1 MVIDTS
7 ALLAILL
14 NDPERR
20 RYNKLIAASRK
31 RLLSA
36 ASLVET
42 GMVLEVRSGEGAGR
56 ELDLFLHRAKFEV
69 VPLDADQAEIART
82 AFRHYGKGSHPAGL
96 NFGDCLA
103 YAAAKATGEPL
114 LFKGGDFSKTD
125 IPAADK
131 AVEQQG

>member
-14 NDPERR
+14 DELERR
-20 RYNKLIAASRK
+20 GYNELIEVSGK

-36 ASLVET
+36 ASLVEA
-42 GMVLEVRSGEGAGR
+42 GMVLEVRGGEAAGR

-69 VPLDADQAEIART
+69 VPLDADQAEIARA
-82 AFRHYGKGSHPAGL
+82 AFRRYGKGRHPAGL

-103 YAAAKATGEPL
+103 YAASKATGEPL
-114 LFKGGDFSKTD
+114 LFKGHDFSQTD
-125 IPAADK
+125 IPVADK
-131 AVEQQG
+131 APQKRG

>member
-1 MVIDTS
+1 MIIDTS

-14 NDPERR
+14 DEPERR
-20 RYNKLIAASRK
+20 RYNELIAASGK

-36 ASLVET
+36 ASLVEA
-42 GMVLEVRSGEGAGR
+42 GMVLEVRGGEAAGR

-69 VPLDADQAEIART
+69 VPLDADQAEIARA
-82 AFRHYGKGSHPAGL
+82 AFRRYGKGRHSAGL

-103 YAAAKATGEPL
+103 YAASKAAGEPL
-114 LFKGGDFSKTD
+114 LFKGQDFSQTD

-131 AVEQQG
+131 APEKRG

>member
-1 MVIDTS
+1 MVIDAS

-14 NDPERR
+14 DEPERR
-20 RYNKLIAASRK
+20 GYNELIEASGK
-31 RLLSA
+31 RFLSA
-36 ASLVET
+36 ASLVEA
-42 GMVLEVRSGEGAGR
+42 GMVLEVRGGEAAGR

-69 VPLDADQAEIART
+69 VPLDADRAEIART
-82 AFRHYGKGSHPAGL
+82 AFRRYGKGRHSAGL

-131 AVEQQG
+131 APGRRG

>member
-1 MVIDTS
+1 MIVDTS

-14 NDPERR
+14 DEPERR
-20 RYNKLIAASRK
+20 RYNELIEASGK

-36 ASLVET
+36 ASLVEAGT
-42 GMVLEVRSGEGAGR
+42 VLEVRRGEAAGR

-69 VPLDADQAEIART
+69 VPLDADQAEIARS
-82 AFRHYGKGSHPAGL
+82 AFRRYGKGRHSAGL

-103 YAAAKATGEPL
+103 YAASKAAGEPL
-114 LFKGGDFSKTD
+114 LFKGQDFSQTD

-131 AVEQQG
+131 APEKRG

>member
-14 NDPERR
+14 DQPERR
-20 RYNKLIAASRK
+20 GYNELIAASGK

-36 ASLVET
+36 ASLVEA
-42 GMVLEVRSGEGAGR
+42 GMVLEVRGGEAAGR
-56 ELDLFLHRAKFEV
+56 ELDLFLHRAGFEI

-82 AFRHYGKGSHPAGL
+82 AFRRWGKGRHSAGL

-114 LFKGGDFSKTD
+114 LFKGEDFSKTD
-125 IPAADK
+125 IPAAGK
-131 AVEQQG
+131 AEQTGT

>member
-20 RYNKLIAASRK
+20 RYNELIAASGK

-36 ASLVET
+36 ASLVEA
-42 GMVLEVRSGEGAGR
+42 GMVLEVRGGEAAGR
-56 ELDLFLHRAKFEV
+56 ELDLFLHRARFEV

-82 AFRHYGKGSHPAGL
+82 AFRRYGKGRHPAGL

-131 AVEQQG
+131 APEQ